1 MKRQNQGL
9 FYRKVASKNVRFFL
23 PEPWF
28 KVARYSYSGS
38 SGDVVYAQTWK
49 VRHKQR
55 FRKIATTVVLDKDD
69 NLS

>member
-1 MKRQNQGL
+1 MLG
-9 FYRKVASKNVRFFL
+9 FFL

-38 SGDVVYAQTWK
+38 IGDVVYAQTWK